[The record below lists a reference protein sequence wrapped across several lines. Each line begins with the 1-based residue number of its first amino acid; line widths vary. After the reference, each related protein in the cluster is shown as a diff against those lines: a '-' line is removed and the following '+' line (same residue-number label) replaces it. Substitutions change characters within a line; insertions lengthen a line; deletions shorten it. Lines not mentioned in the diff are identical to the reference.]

1 MMMITII
8 IIIIIK
14 GCCIE
19 IKLGCIQIKDQGKII
34 KQEIYTYVLVNF
46 SYLS

>member
-1 MMMITII
+1 MMIITIL

-19 IKLGCIQIKDQGKII
+19 IKQVCIQIKDQGKII
-34 KQEIYTYVLVNF
+34 KQEIYTYILVNF